1 MITIGLVRMSGSSG
15 QMDRKKRQGKRR
27 HIGEVM
33 GRVRQQGKTM
43 STKSGR
49 SLKPHE
55 PQRQNECPQKAP
67 LRPAMRSDPMI
78 VVMMVM
84 SFVAVSH

>member
-1 MITIGLVRMSGSSG
+1 
-15 QMDRKKRQGKRR
+15 
-27 HIGEVM
+27 
-33 GRVRQQGKTM
+33 M

-55 PQRQNECPQKAP
+55 PQRQNECQQEAA
-67 LRPAMRSDPMI
+67 LGSAMWSDPMI